1 MASPA
6 GPASSPLILASAS
19 PRRHWLLGALRV
31 PFRVMPVD
39 IDERPHPDEHP
50 ATFVRRM
57 AREKAEAAH
66 ARDPAWVLAADTIVE
81 LDGRVFGKPHDGN
94 DAAAMLAQL
103 SGRIHAVRTAVT
115 LLQPSGASA
124 GDMLVSTDVVFRVL
138 DAATI
143 RAYVDSGEPLGKAG
157 AYAIQG
163 EGAHLVDRV
172 MGSYTNVIGLPV
184 PEVAEWLDRWHL
196 R

>member
-81 LDGRVFGKPHDGN
+81 LDARIFGKPRDGN

-124 GDMLVSTDVVFRVL
+124 GDMLVSTDVVFRAL

-157 AYAIQG
+157 AYAFQG